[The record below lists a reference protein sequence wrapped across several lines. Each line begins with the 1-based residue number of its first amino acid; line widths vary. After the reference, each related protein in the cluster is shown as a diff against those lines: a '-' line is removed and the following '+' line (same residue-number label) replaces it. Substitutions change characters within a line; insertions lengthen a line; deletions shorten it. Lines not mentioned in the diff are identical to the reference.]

1 MFSGLAALLQQMMRI
16 ILFITIFALLFGCS
30 SGLNYRK
37 LNHHL
42 SSNNC
47 KSAVEYMEQTEGD
60 YGSNAKLLFLLDSAM
75 VNMYCG
81 NFEIS
86 QKSFHKA
93 EDLADIL
100 WTKSVSKNIFSLVS
114 NEYVL
119 PYNGED
125 FERAMINLMSAIGYL
140 QADQVDE
147 ALVEFRRLDALLTLY
162 NSKYEKKNV
171 YKEDAFA
178 RYLSGI
184 VHETD
189 KELDDA
195 FIDYYKA
202 CQIYAEYKEAY
213 GTHAPS
219 SLEEDLL
226 RVAEIVD
233 RMDEAKSVVPDV
245 EKRFWL
251 KQQDAADLGKIVFI
265 QFIGHSPLKT
275 ENIIFIPTHYGP
287 VTLAFPK
294 FSIDPPQCRNS
305 LITLTS
311 ASNTTESKTVLVEDI
326 NQIAVKNLSDRKGRV
341 VAKTIA
347 RAIAKQIAIKEISE
361 LNRDDWE
368 QTIRVLLNLVN
379 SAIERADTRSWRTLP
394 GEIYL
399 ARVFVP
405 AGHYQL
411 SVSRCGVA
419 KKRTEPVKINVGETR
434 YILHDSRYSF

>member
-1 MFSGLAALLQQMMRI
+1 MFSGLAALLPQMMRI
-16 ILFITIFALLFGCS
+16 ILFVTIFALLFGCS

-37 LNHHL
+37 LNNHL

-47 KSAVEYMEQTEGD
+47 KSALEYMEQSEGD
-60 YGSNAKLLFLLDSAM
+60 YGSNAKLLFFLDSAM
-75 VNMYCG
+75 VNMTCG
-81 NFEIS
+81 NFEAS
-86 QKSFHKA
+86 QKRFHEA
-93 EDLADIL
+93 EHLADKL

-125 FERAMINLMSAIGYL
+125 FERALINLMSAIGYL
-140 QADQVDE
+140 QTDQIDE
-147 ALVEFRRLDALLTLY
+147 ALVEFRRLDTLLTLY

-184 VHETD
+184 VNETD
-189 KELDDA
+189 NELDDA

-202 CQIYAEYKEAY
+202 CQIYAEYKGAY
-213 GTHAPS
+213 GTHVPS

-233 RMDEAKSVVPDV
+233 RMDEAKSVVSDV

-251 KQQDAADLGKIVFI
+251 KQQDAADMGKIVFI
-265 QFIGHSPLKT
+265 QFIGHAPLKT
-275 ENIIFIPTHYGP
+275 EKIIFIPTRYGP

-294 FSIDPPQCRNS
+294 FTIDPPQCRSS

-311 ASNTTESKTVLVEDI
+311 ASNTTESKTVLVEDV

-341 VAKTIA
+341 IAKTLA
-347 RAIAKQIAIKEISE
+347 RAIAKQIAINEISE
-361 LNRDDWE
+361 LEGDDWE
-368 QTIRVLLNLVN
+368 QTIKIVLNLLNT
-379 SAIERADTRSWRTLP
+379 AIERADTRSWRTLP

-399 ARVFVP
+399 ARVFLP
-405 AGHYQL
+405 KGNYQI
-411 SVSRCGVA
+411 SVSRCGAA
-419 KKRTEPVKINVGETR
+419 KKRPESVKINAGETR

>member
-1 MFSGLAALLQQMMRI
+1 
-16 ILFITIFALLFGCS
+16 
-30 SGLNYRK
+30 
-37 LNHHL
+37 
-42 SSNNC
+42 
-47 KSAVEYMEQTEGD
+47 MEQTEGD

-140 QADQVDE
+140 QVDQVDE

-294 FSIDPPQCRNS
+294 FSIDPP
-305 LITLTS
+305 
-311 ASNTTESKTVLVEDI
+311 
-326 NQIAVKNLSDRKGRV
+326 
-341 VAKTIA
+341 
-347 RAIAKQIAIKEISE
+347 
-361 LNRDDWE
+361 
-368 QTIRVLLNLVN
+368 
-379 SAIERADTRSWRTLP
+379 
-394 GEIYL
+394 
-399 ARVFVP
+399 
-405 AGHYQL
+405 
-411 SVSRCGVA
+411 
-419 KKRTEPVKINVGETR
+419 
-434 YILHDSRYSF
+434 